1 MEDLAKIQK
10 CVCENIKKYRLQKG
24 LSIKELSNMS
34 GVSEKYLTRIE
45 NNDVKKLILKKI
57 VSIAYAMNIPVCDLF
72 LC

>member
-1 MEDLAKIQK
+1 
-10 CVCENIKKYRLQKG
+10 
-24 LSIKELSNMS
+24 MS